1 MRISD
6 WSSDVCSSD
15 LLIEGPISAR
25 LAKLSGSSDLLPR
38 TSISVATSPQQWAI
52 SLIAHRL
59 NCTPIA
65 AQMCF
70 AELLVRVGAL
80 ADANGRLAPENY
92 RGLSISDTETS
103 IRDVLA
109 TIDIDAIERALRD
122 GVCEPVD
129 FLTPLDD
136 PNFYLGVDVE
146 PGHIAA
152 GLVAERPR
160 SRSALVEGI
169 EQRRA
174 ALIVG
179 PSGAG
184 KSALM
189 WEAANEIGRAHV

>member
-1 MRISD
+1 MFCVFFF
-6 WSSDVCSSD
+6 SSRRRHTSSA
-15 LLIEGPISAR
+15 LVTGVQTCALPI
-25 LAKLSGSSDLLPR
+25 
-38 TSISVATSPQQWAI
+38 
-52 SLIAHRL
+52 
-59 NCTPIA
+59 
-65 AQMCF
+65 
-70 AELLVRVGAL
+70 
-80 ADANGRLAPENY
+80 Y
-92 RGLSISDTETS
+92 
-103 IRDVLA
+103 
-109 TIDIDAIERALRD
+109 IDAIERALRD

>member
-92 RGLSISDTETS
+92 RGLSISDTRSE
-103 IRDVLA
+103 
-109 TIDIDAIERALRD
+109 ERRV
-122 GVCEPVD
+122 GKECVSTC
-129 FLTPLDD
+129 
-136 PNFYLGVDVE
+136 
-146 PGHIAA
+146 
-152 GLVAERPR
+152 R
-160 SRSALVEGI
+160 SRWS
-169 EQRRA
+169 
-174 ALIVG
+174 
-179 PSGAG
+179 PY
-184 KSALM
+184 
-189 WEAANEIGRAHV
+189 N